1 MRARVEKL
9 ERHTRQIAA
18 WLKQHPGKE
27 AGVRRFSGYYL
38 PTVLKL
44 LRTYNEVALH
54 AGESSVASGIQQE
67 IGGILDTID
76 RAFVTLHDGL
86 LQDTA
91 LNVSAEISA
100 LETVLAQDGLVQDGL
115 AGQ

>member
-1 MRARVEKL
+1 M
-9 ERHTRQIAA
+9 
-18 WLKQHPGKE
+18 
-27 AGVRRFSGYYL
+27 RRFSGYYL

-76 RAFVTLHDGL
+76 RAFVTPARWPFAGYG
-86 LQDTA
+86 
-91 LNVSAEISA
+91 AER
-100 LETVLAQDGLVQDGL
+100 LGRDKRP
-115 AGQ
+115 

>member
-1 MRARVEKL
+1 MCIRD
-9 ERHTRQIAA
+9 
-18 WLKQHPGKE
+18 
-27 AGVRRFSGYYL
+27 S
-38 PTVLKL
+38 
-44 LRTYNEVALH
+44 TYNEVALH

-91 LNVSAEISA
+91 LNVSAEILSLIHISMPVVRLSCKQGCKRA
-100 LETVLAQDGLVQDGL
+100 WGPAAFT
-115 AGQ
+115 AGPRTPCRKNMRS